1 MPNAVISVPGQQVV
15 TTAGRYT
22 ITAQI
27 TVDGG
32 HSIHVMLG
40 PNPVSELCF
49 STPDRATASR
59 AFRTIA
65 EGGEQGVRPE
75 GIRQALTDALVHDL
89 HEVQRRRDD
98 ESTSRVEHINAL
110 LDRLES
116 PANTAAVAELADH
129 VRRNLADTV
138 PAGRPTQVASPSRTR
153 IEHKPLTKPQQR
165 IVAGH
170 INGVVYAGNGVA
182 WTSLLSIAR
191 KGHAAEVHYQPG
203 TKKIASIVLRGY
215 GADAKAVA

>member
-1 MPNAVISVPGQQVV
+1 MSNAVISVPGQQVV

-40 PNPVSELCF
+40 PNPVPELCF
-49 STPDRATASR
+49 STPDRATASL

-65 EGGEQGVRPE
+65 EGGEQGVSPE
-75 GIRQALTDALVHDL
+75 GIHQALTDALVRDL
-89 HEVQRRRDD
+89 NEVQRRRDN
-98 ESTSRVEHINAL
+98 ESASRIEHINRL

-116 PANTAAVAELADH
+116 PADTAAVAELVNH

-138 PAGRPTQVASPSRTR
+138 PAGRQPQVTRSRSGV
-153 IEHKPLTKPQQR
+153 EHKPLSAPMR
-165 IVAGH
+165 RALDSH
-170 INGVVYAGNGVA
+170 LNGVVYPSGRIILRATLRALAGRGLGILHYEGTRKRIV
-182 WTSLLSIAR
+182 SLELNKAGR
-191 KGHAAEVHYQPG
+191 AAV
-203 TKKIASIVLRGY
+203 
-215 GADAKAVA
+215 KAVA

>member
-1 MPNAVISVPGQQVV
+1 MSNAVISVPGEQVV

-40 PNPVSELCF
+40 PNPVPELCF
-49 STPDRATASR
+49 SSPDRATASL

-65 EGGEQGVRPE
+65 EGGEQGVSPE
-75 GIRQALTDALVHDL
+75 GVREALTDALTRDL
-89 HEVQRRRDD
+89 HEVQRRHDLPSRN
-98 ESTSRVEHINAL
+98 RVEHINNL

-116 PANTAAVAELADH
+116 AADTARVAELVEH

-138 PAGRPTQVASPSRTR
+138 PAGRQPQVARSRSGV
-153 IEHKPLTKPQQR
+153 EQKPLSAPQCR

-170 INGVVYAGNGVA
+170 TNGIVRAGNGVG
-182 WTSLLSIAR
+182 WLSLQSIAR
-191 KGHAAEVHYQPG
+191 KGYAEILTRSGQKVTAIRLNKQGMAAV
-203 TKKIASIVLRGY
+203 
-215 GADAKAVA
+215 KAVA